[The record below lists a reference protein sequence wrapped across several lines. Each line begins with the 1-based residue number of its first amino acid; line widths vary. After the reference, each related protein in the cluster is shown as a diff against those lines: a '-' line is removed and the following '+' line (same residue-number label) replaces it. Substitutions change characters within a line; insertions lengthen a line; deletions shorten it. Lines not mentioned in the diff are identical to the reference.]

1 MNKTL
6 SQVSLKGKGTSN
18 MSKHSFKI
26 IRLDTLT
33 DSKPGP
39 GTYDNQK
46 QAIDKQVDEYIKKN
60 EIMAEKVK
68 INKKLRS
75 KLGAIAK

>member
-1 MNKTL
+1 
-6 SQVSLKGKGTSN
+6 

-46 QAIDKQVDEYIKKN
+46 QAIDKQVDEFIKKN
-60 EIMAEKVK
+60 EIM
-68 INKKLRS
+68 
-75 KLGAIAK
+75 LGTLLQYL